1 MLRVFERTCSTSAEA
16 QASRS
21 CGLPTHWKNE
31 AAAPGAADKWGAA
44 KVERMR
50 TDRAPQRYNADKGG
64 MESMELSHEPIP
76 ARDGGTQV
84 VPRWPQ
90 DHGAIGPFRHPGY

>member
-1 MLRVFERTCSTSAEA
+1 
-16 QASRS
+16 
-21 CGLPTHWKNE
+21 
-31 AAAPGAADKWGAA
+31 
-44 KVERMR
+44 
-50 TDRAPQRYNADKGG
+50 